1 LSSSTEISPSLF
13 VSNDRKAFSAASA
26 SFWAFSAS
34 RADASALSFAAM
46 ERSLSISS
54 SSSGAD
60 ILRGAMDLDLV
71 LVLVAEKVDGCALST
86 GVEIIDRGATEKA
99 SVL

>member
-1 LSSSTEISPSLF
+1 
-13 VSNDRKAFSAASA
+13 
-26 SFWAFSAS
+26 
-34 RADASALSFAAM
+34 
-46 ERSLSISS
+46 
-54 SSSGAD
+54 
-60 ILRGAMDLDLV
+60 MDLDLV